1 MKQLFIYL
9 VVGAVMLPVPVT
21 AQVDLYLKK
30 QLPVKTERLTAI
42 AIGEDNLLIAAGTK
56 EGTLF
61 IYDAESDDPVHELK
75 FHRKAINEIIF
86 SAGDE
91 YLVASADDKRI
102 SVWELGSGTLLKTL
116 DEFNGKIKVLCLSPD
131 SRLLAAGGS
140 KKEILLWEF
149 PGGFHKGT
157 LKGHDDEVIY
167 VVFGTDKNELL
178 SVGKDRRLIWWDLKQ
193 MKAIRQVEIDVQ
205 TMPNSGIDI
214 LSAGSDDS
222 RLFIAVGLDEQVL
235 KKGGQGMIF
244 KYNMA
249 FYDWNDGSLVKVL
262 EDNNRS
268 IRAFDIT
275 PGNCYIVLDNSTLQ
289 QNILTFRDITS
300 GHTAYEYKLQEKILT
315 FAVAPKADMLVA
327 ALADSDNSDTGR
339 LNLWELNLEVPSQGC
354 FMSKFAITSPQTP
367 LLDSGGPFVLAV
379 MPFSCSGLEGEMGLS
394 VPRFLESKL
403 VNSPYVQL
411 VERSRIDEIIKELE
425 FQESRY
431 IEKQAARIGKILGAR
446 YLISGSIDKL
456 GRDIII
462 AAKLVDTETSEI
474 TGIREIKCQG
484 CNVEDAFKAVYLLA
498 PTLARIPGE

>member
-1 MKQLFIYL
+1 
-9 VVGAVMLPVPVT
+9 
-21 AQVDLYLKK
+21 
-30 QLPVKTERLTAI
+30 
-42 AIGEDNLLIAAGTK
+42 
-56 EGTLF
+56 
-61 IYDAESDDPVHELK
+61 
-75 FHRKAINEIIF
+75 
-86 SAGDE
+86 
-91 YLVASADDKRI
+91 
-102 SVWELGSGTLLKTL
+102 
-116 DEFNGKIKVLCLSPD
+116 
-131 SRLLAAGGS
+131 
-140 KKEILLWEF
+140 
-149 PGGFHKGT
+149 
-157 LKGHDDEVIY
+157 
-167 VVFGTDKNELL
+167 
-178 SVGKDRRLIWWDLKQ
+178 RLIWWDLKQ